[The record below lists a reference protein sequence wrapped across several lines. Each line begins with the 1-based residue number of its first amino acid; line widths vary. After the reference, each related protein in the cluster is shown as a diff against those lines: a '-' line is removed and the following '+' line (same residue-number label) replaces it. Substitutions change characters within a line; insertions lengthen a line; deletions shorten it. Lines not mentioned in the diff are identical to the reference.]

1 MKKKPTNKRMDFL
14 PNKLNKYSIRKFT
27 VGTTSI
33 LIGSLLFLGNASDSQ
48 AAETTVASTEAAT
61 TETPT
66 TEAPTTEAVTTEAPT
81 TEAPTTETPTT
92 EAPTTESA
100 TTEAPVVVEKA
111 TNLTFNADNTQLTGQ
126 ATGQTVELKLAD
138 GTVKTATVQSGT
150 FTFTGLTV
158 NSGDVVEVTVI
169 GSDNTRSEVAQATA
183 NVVEEPT
190 TEEPTTEA
198 PTTEGATTEA
208 PTTEGATTEAPTTE
222 GATTEAPTTESAT
235 TEAPTTESATTE
247 EPTTEGATTEAPT
260 TESATTEAPVFEP
273 TTESVTA
280 TTEKLNTLT
289 TEAEKKAE
297 LTNYVVENT
306 GVTEEAAL
314 ATINSLN
321 LDYSNLTSEEL
332 MAALLQGIAANQDAN
347 TVDATAA
354 TFASTSLTNNESIT
368 LDMNGTVN
376 TLTAEEATA
385 IPLPNLIAD
394 GQTFASDST
403 STSQRKTFFGRTY
416 IDQIANVG
424 KYEGADTLAEGLAN
438 EEARRLQGLAPDA
451 DLLVANVPLF
461 FQWKDIDGALSPI
474 YSFTSN
480 DNGYYTIAPGSFTTV
495 NPDGSVVEHD
505 FMGTQMESLL
515 YSAFQYRIWA
525 DEDWLTANGY
535 EITSTSNGAAGQW
548 GGYAEGVNGSWTPI
562 MQDAATMQIQNVAV
576 ALQPTDPY
584 TQHNDTAIVTP
595 TVVDDINHDTAN
607 NHTVRGNVWWEN
619 DYADGLTIEY
629 PTYNDGTG
637 DILAEGLTVKLSAK
651 NNATGEVVTYETKT
665 NQFGDYEFDIS
676 DIRTQL
682 GLESVAEPLW
692 QLATINMSLYDAN
705 GEPFGTN
712 VNVWSNS
719 TLGGE
724 FTNGVAQDYLST
736 TANTQYRNFGGA
748 INPTTAKLSSY
759 YYDWGLAGI
768 SDNFNGRGFQ
778 FALLTDT
785 PVLDVLTFNTTDT
798 VAHGGETIETNITG
812 MFPYQEYRVV
822 WYESSQDG
830 TTEPVVVKTGDIF
843 TVATDGT
850 YPPQIFDVP
859 STLDSEKI
867 YTAQLE
873 TVTGNVVSLDTFK
886 AIPANQEYL
895 NVPAYDIVSTP
906 AGTAVTVPQTGD
918 VAMPAGTT
926 YAVDPAYTIPAG
938 WTISVDP
945 TTGAVTATP
954 PADASPGSM
963 ITIPVVVSYPDLST
977 ETVNAVVVVANT
989 DASDN
994 APAYVPQSTLP
1005 GTAVSVPQTGD
1016 TTIPTGTEYTID
1028 PAVIPAGWTATVDPT
1043 TGEVTV
1049 IPPADAVPGTIVN
1062 IPVTV
1067 TYPDGT
1073 VDTAPV
1079 AISVAQPNDVTAPVV
1094 NIDPIQA
1101 GDTTIVGTSEPDSLV
1116 TVTLPDGTTVQVV
1129 TDATGNWSVPLATP
1143 IQEGDV
1149 VSAVSE
1155 DATGNVSQPDIET
1168 APVSPVDTI
1177 DPIVTQIDDVT
1188 VPVDTGVVNI
1198 PVVVTDNVDTAPTVA
1213 VDGLPAG
1220 VTYNPDTGVIEG
1232 TPTEAGTFPVTVTV
1246 TDDAGNIT
1254 QEVFVITVTP
1264 AVVPPVD
1271 TDGDGIPD
1279 DVDTDDDNDGVN
1291 DSDEIAAGL
1300 DPKNPDTDGD
1310 GINDGQED
1318 TDGDGINND
1327 DESVDS
1333 GTTVTD
1339 TDGDGIPDI
1348 VDPATVPPVDTDGD
1362 GTPDATDTD
1371 DDNDGVSDTD
1381 EIVVGTDPLNPETTP
1396 GTPDGSIDT
1405 DGDGI
1410 NNGDESDETLPNPT
1424 DKDGNGIPDIVEKP
1438 TTPPVDTDGDGI
1450 PDDVD
1455 TDDDNDGVNDSDE
1468 IAAGLDPKNPDT
1480 DGDGINDGQEDTDGD
1495 GINND
1500 DESVDSGT
1508 TVTDTDGD
1516 GIPDIVDPATVPPV
1530 DTDGDGTPD
1539 ATDTDDDNDGVSD
1552 SDEIVVGTDPLNPE
1566 TTPGTPDGSIDTDGD
1581 GINNGDESDETLPN
1595 PTDKDGNGI
1604 PDIVEKPTT
1613 PPVDTDGDGN
1623 PDVTD
1628 TDDDNDGVNDSDEI
1642 AAGLDPKNPD
1652 TDGDGINDGQ
1662 EDTDG
1667 DGINNDDESVDSGT
1681 TVTDTDGDGIPDIV
1695 DPATV
1700 PAVDTDGDGTPDAT
1714 DTDDDNDGVSDSDEI
1729 VVGTDPLNPETTPGT
1744 PDGSIDTDGDGI
1756 NNGDESDETLPN
1768 PTDKDGNGI
1777 PDIVEKPTTPPVDT
1791 DGDGNPDVTDTDDDN
1806 DGVNDSDEIAA
1817 GLDPKNP
1824 DTDGD
1829 GIKDGAEDED
1839 GDGINNDDE
1848 SVDSGTTITDEDGD
1862 GVADIVDPATKP
1874 LDTDG
1879 DGNPDVTDTDD
1890 DNDGVNDSDE
1900 IAAGLDPKNPD
1911 TDGDGIKD
1919 GEEDTDGDGINNDD
1933 ESVDSGTTITDEDG
1947 DGVADIVD
1955 PATKPL
1961 DTDGDGNPDVTDTD
1975 DDNDGV
1981 NDSDEIVAGL
1991 DPKNP
1996 DTDGDGINDGQEDTD
2011 GDGINNDDESVDSGT
2026 TITDED
2032 GDGVADIV
2040 DPATKPLDTDGD
2052 GNPDVTDT
2060 DDDNDGVNDSDEI
2073 AASLDPKN
2081 PDTDG
2086 DGIKDG
2092 AEDTDGDGINNDDES
2107 VDSGTTIT
2115 DEDGDGVADIV
2126 DPATKPLDTDGDGN
2140 PDVTDTDDDNDGV
2153 NDSDEIAAGLDPK
2166 NPDTDGDGIKDGAED
2181 TDGDGINN
2189 DDESVDSGTTITD
2202 EDGDGVADI
2211 VDPAT
2216 KPVDSTDDDND
2227 GVNDSDEEAAG
2238 LDPKNPDTDGDGI
2251 KDGAE
2256 DTDGDGINNDD
2267 ESLDSGTT
2275 ITDEDGDGVA
2285 DIVDNDKQSVPTK
2298 PEKPSYGHHV
2308 VGSKQEKPSQNVLP
2322 DTGEAENNGAAAGLA
2337 AAIGGFALLAARR
2350 RRQED
2355 VQTEEK

>member
-81 TEAPTTETPTT
+81 TEAPTTE
-92 EAPTTESA
+92 SA

-111 TNLTFNADNTQLTGQ
+111 TNLNFNADNTQLTGQ

-183 NVVEEPT
+183 NVVEAPT
-190 TEEPTTEA
+190 TEAPTTEA
-198 PTTEGATTEA
+198 PTTEGATTET
-208 PTTEGATTEAPTTE
+208 PTTEAPTTE
-222 GATTEAPTTESAT
+222 GATTETPTTEAPTTEGATTETPTTEAPTTETPTTESAT
-235 TEAPTTESATTE
+235 TEV
-247 EPTTEGATTEAPT
+247 
-260 TESATTEAPVFEP
+260 PVFEP

-314 ATINSLN
+314 ATINGLN

-332 MAALLQGIAANQDAN
+332 LAALLQGIAANQDAN

-354 TFASTSLTNNESIT
+354 AFASTSLTNNESIT
-368 LDMNGTVN
+368 LEMNGTVN
-376 TLTAEEATA
+376 TLVA
-385 IPLPNLIAD
+385 
-394 GQTFASDST
+394 ST
-403 STSQRKTFFGRTY
+403 SDV
-416 IDQIANVG
+416 IV
-424 KYEGADTLAEGLAN
+424 ADA
-438 EEARRLQGLAPDA
+438 
-451 DLLVANVPLF
+451 V
-461 FQWKDIDGALSPI
+461 
-474 YSFTSN
+474 
-480 DNGYYTIAPGSFTTV
+480 
-495 NPDGSVVEHD
+495 
-505 FMGTQMESLL
+505 
-515 YSAFQYRIWA
+515 
-525 DEDWLTANGY
+525 ANGY
-535 EITSTSNGAAGQW
+535 ITTPTDATNAANTLSGRAWEINSGTPATMSNGLTPVPENTAVYLQW
-548 GGYAEGVNGSWTPI
+548 IDKDGAVSPVYQTFTTNQLSSLDGSQVGPGFYAFDLREGWVDVNGVTHTYNATDGQYYQLWVQDYTNELGNNLTMMRQAGGFFPGSYVNSVTSSNLGQFPLIGTNMQRTGIFMYEEAVGDYMTKPATEWIEDTAGPISNPSVSLSAENSVSGKVWIETGAGDYANSATGPNDNTEDPQAVGYTVVMSSLTPEGASVYEAQVNSLPTSERSAAAKTLLTAHPEYISATVTTTTDANGAYTVRFPEGTLNDNYIYGYVMDPSGNIVQTYSAYTTPEFRAPNDNLSWVPQTAPAQNLVQNPMWYNVNFAVVPVTDLTLDVVNYNTTDVPAGPSDIISVDLIGNTVSPLPMKVEWTNGSGQVVKSIPMTTIPETEVNSSLNLETLMLADGTPYTPI
-562 MQDAATMQIQNVAV
+562 DGEIF
-576 ALQPTDPY
+576 
-584 TQHNDTAIVTP
+584 TA
-595 TVVDDINHDTAN
+595 
-607 NHTVRGNVWWEN
+607 RLYEGGNVIAADSFIVKINDATTNYPDYEN
-619 DYADGLTIEY
+619 ESVSQNSTIIV
-629 PTYNDGTG
+629 PAPLNVDGTALPA
-637 DILAEGLTVKLSAK
+637 D
-651 NNATGEVVTYETKT
+651 
-665 NQFGDYEFDIS
+665 
-676 DIRTQL
+676 TQYAP
-682 GLESVAEPLW
+682 GPSVPTW
-692 QLATINMSLYDAN
+692 ATINADGS
-705 GEPFGTN
+705 
-712 VNVWSNS
+712 
-719 TLGGE
+719 
-724 FTNGVAQDYLST
+724 
-736 TANTQYRNFGGA
+736 
-748 INPTTAKLSSY
+748 I
-759 YYDWGLAGI
+759 
-768 SDNFNGRGFQ
+768 
-778 FALLTDT
+778 
-785 PVLDVLTFNTTDT
+785 T
-798 VAHGGETIETNITG
+798 VS
-812 MFPYQEYRVV
+812 P
-822 WYESSQDG
+822 
-830 TTEPVVVKTGDIF
+830 
-843 TVATDGT
+843 
-850 YPPQIFDVP
+850 
-859 STLDSEKI
+859 
-867 YTAQLE
+867 
-873 TVTGNVVSLDTFK
+873 
-886 AIPANQEYL
+886 
-895 NVPAYDIVSTP
+895 
-906 AGTAVTVPQTGD
+906 
-918 VAMPAGTT
+918 
-926 YAVDPAYTIPAG
+926 
-938 WTISVDP
+938 
-945 TTGAVTATP
+945 
-954 PADASPGSM
+954 DASVIPGDY
-963 ITIPVVVSYPDLST
+963 TIPVVVNYPD
-977 ETVNAVVVVANT
+977 
-989 DASDN
+989 
-994 APAYVPQSTLP
+994 
-1005 GTAVSVPQTGD
+1005 GTS
-1016 TTIPTGTEYTID
+1016 ETID
-1028 PAVIPAGWTATVDPT
+1028 SI
-1043 TGEVTV
+1043 VTV
-1049 IPPADAVPGTIVN
+1049 IQANAPIIDANDITIPEDTLITP

-1067 TYPDGT
+1067 TDTDGT
-1073 VDTAPV
+1073 IATINVSGLPEGMFY
-1079 AISVAQPNDVTAPVV
+1079 Q
-1094 NIDPIQA
+1094 
-1101 GDTTIVGTSEPDSLV
+1101 GGEIVGTPTTPGVYPV
-1116 TVTLPDGTTVQVV
+1116 TITAVDNDGNTTTEIIDITV
-1129 TDATGNWSVPLATP
+1129 TDATPPIITPISDITVPEDIAITP
-1143 IQEGDV
+1143 IQLESTDDSGMIPTLSVSNLPDGLTYDRTTGIISGTPTTPGTYPITITSVDFNGNTSVEDFVIV
-1149 VSAVSE
+1149 V
-1155 DATGNVSQPDIET
+1155 TP
-1168 APVSPVDTI
+1168 APADTTDPVIT
-1177 DPIVTQIDDVT
+1177 PIDDIT

-1246 TDDAGNIT
+1246 TDDAGNTTQEVFVITVTPAVVPPVDTDGDGNPDATDTDDDNDGVSDTDEIVVGTDPLNPETTPGVPDGSLDTDGDGITNGDESDETLSTPTDTNNNGIPDIVEADTQDPVVTQIDDVTVPVDTGVVNIPVVVTDNVDTAPTVAVDGLPAGVTYNPDTGVIGGTPTEAGTFPVTVTVTDDAGNTT

-1552 SDEIVVGTDPLNPE
+1552 TDEIVVGTDPLNPE

-1613 PPVDTDGDGN
+1613 PPVDTDGDG
-1623 PDVTD
+1623 
-1628 TDDDNDGVNDSDEI
+1628 
-1642 AAGLDPKNPD
+1642 
-1652 TDGDGINDGQ
+1652 
-1662 EDTDG
+1662 
-1667 DGINNDDESVDSGT
+1667 
-1681 TVTDTDGDGIPDIV
+1681 IPD
-1695 DPATV
+1695 
-1700 PAVDTDGDGTPDAT
+1700 
-1714 DTDDDNDGVSDSDEI
+1714 
-1729 VVGTDPLNPETTPGT
+1729 
-1744 PDGSIDTDGDGI
+1744 
-1756 NNGDESDETLPN
+1756 
-1768 PTDKDGNGI
+1768 
-1777 PDIVEKPTTPPVDT
+1777 
-1791 DGDGNPDVTDTDDDN
+1791 DV
-1806 DGVNDSDEIAA
+1806 
-1817 GLDPKNP
+1817 
-1824 DTDGD
+1824 
-1829 GIKDGAEDED
+1829 
-1839 GDGINNDDE
+1839 
-1848 SVDSGTTITDEDGD
+1848 
-1862 GVADIVDPATKP
+1862 
-1874 LDTDG
+1874 
-1879 DGNPDVTDTDD
+1879 
-1890 DNDGVNDSDE
+1890 
-1900 IAAGLDPKNPD
+1900 
-1911 TDGDGIKD
+1911 
-1919 GEEDTDGDGINNDD
+1919 
-1933 ESVDSGTTITDEDG
+1933 
-1947 DGVADIVD
+1947 
-1955 PATKPL
+1955 
-1961 DTDGDGNPDVTDTD
+1961 
-1975 DDNDGV
+1975 
-1981 NDSDEIVAGL
+1981 
-1991 DPKNP
+1991 
-1996 DTDGDGINDGQEDTD
+1996 
-2011 GDGINNDDESVDSGT
+2011 
-2026 TITDED
+2026 
-2032 GDGVADIV
+2032 
-2040 DPATKPLDTDGD
+2040 
-2052 GNPDVTDT
+2052 
-2060 DDDNDGVNDSDEI
+2060 
-2073 AASLDPKN
+2073 
-2081 PDTDG
+2081 
-2086 DGIKDG
+2086 
-2092 AEDTDGDGINNDDES
+2092 
-2107 VDSGTTIT
+2107 
-2115 DEDGDGVADIV
+2115 
-2126 DPATKPLDTDGDGN
+2126 
-2140 PDVTDTDDDNDGV
+2140 DTDDDNDGV

-2202 EDGDGVADI
+2202 EDGDGIADI

-2227 GVNDSDEEAAG
+2227 GVNDSDEIAAD

-2267 ESLDSGTT
+2267 ESVDSGTT

-2285 DIVDNDKQSVPTK
+2285 DIVDNDKQSVPTKPEKPSYIQSTVDSK

-2322 DTGEAENNGAAAGLA
+2322 DTGEAENNGAAAGLV